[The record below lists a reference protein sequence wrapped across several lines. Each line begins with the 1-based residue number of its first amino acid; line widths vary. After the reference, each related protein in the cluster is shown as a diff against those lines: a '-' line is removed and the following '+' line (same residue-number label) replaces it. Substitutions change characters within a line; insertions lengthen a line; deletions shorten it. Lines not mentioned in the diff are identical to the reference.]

1 MAYSHQ
7 SAKRKCLNKV
17 KIKKQSFECIGA
29 IFESSLAVLIDWPYL
44 IIYVGWICD
53 MSVWTNY
60 FWLILGRVKRKNAK
74 KGQSGGAADDEDA
87 ED

>member
-1 MAYSHQ
+1 MYRHNFQEQFSRAHW
-7 SAKRKCLNKV
+7 
-17 KIKKQSFECIGA
+17 
-29 IFESSLAVLIDWPYL
+29 WPYL
-44 IIYVGWICD
+44 ITYVRWICD